1 MNSVQLQDSFIYS
14 VFGLFFITIN
24 KTILSFF
31 NGMRYM
37 ILYAVFNALRAI
49 FMIVFLLLF
58 ILFDYQIKYLTLIFT
73 LPECLLSI
81 LLIIKVSKNIV
92 FLTYIKLFK
101 LSKLLFKHGNNAAI
115 GHIVLD
121 LNSKID
127 ILILGLF
134 TSDIMVGI
142 YSFAAF
148 VSDGFLQIFFVF
160 RNNINPIIT
169 NIYFNRNKYLLE
181 KVINLNIKKFYT
193 LFTLLG
199 ICIMLFYPV
208 FLYLFNVNKYYIEN
222 ISVFA
227 ILLLGALLSSGYI
240 PFQMIFNQI
249 GKAKEQSKFLILFFL
264 INICFNFLLVPL
276 LGIYGAAL
284 AILISFLFQVYYIKK
299 RIFKLISIKI

>member
-92 FLTYIKLFK
+92 FLTYVKLFK

-169 NIYFNRNKYLLE
+169 NIYINRNRFLLE